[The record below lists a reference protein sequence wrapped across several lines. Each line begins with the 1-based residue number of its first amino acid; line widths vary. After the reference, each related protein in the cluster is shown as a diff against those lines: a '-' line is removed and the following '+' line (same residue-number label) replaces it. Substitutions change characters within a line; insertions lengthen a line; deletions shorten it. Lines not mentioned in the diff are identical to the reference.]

1 MACQS
6 DIMNIIGKIISLGY
20 WSNQRRK
27 INWGSAEG
35 PQPGIY
41 ILSFVPMCGFVGG
54 FGLWW
59 VR

>member
-1 MACQS
+1 MSCRS
-6 DIMNIIGKIISLGY
+6 DIMEIIGKVISLGY

-41 ILSFVPMCGFVGG
+41 ILSFIPMCGFVGG
-54 FGLWW
+54 LVVLG